1 MYFTGG
7 LQGNCPEPPLEERE
21 PPEDCLHFVTWK
33 RSVGSA
39 SLGLSQFILLLGLF
53 INMLNQS
60 RIWRKGCTMNLSPGT
75 EMLVGIIFFFL
86 NSPFIQLAQH
96 WWAPFLLLS
105 TKLVNIMDP
114 AHVFP
119 CGLTPSPLQSTSHS
133 TPSSVCL
140 QLCQRLSKT
149 AHTVESSLAHQQLL

>member
-7 LQGNCPEPPLEERE
+7 IQGNCPEPPLEERE
-21 PPEDCLHFVTWK
+21 PPEDWLHFVTWK

-75 EMLVGIIFFFL
+75 EMPVYACASGLARLRVGKHCVRL
-86 NSPFIQLAQH
+86 GEGVLRMDLEAAAGSCQDSALA
-96 WWAPFLLLS
+96 P
-105 TKLVNIMDP
+105 V
-114 AHVFP
+114 
-119 CGLTPSPLQSTSHS
+119 
-133 TPSSVCL
+133 
-140 QLCQRLSKT
+140 
-149 AHTVESSLAHQQLL
+149 

>member
-1 MYFTGG
+1 M
-7 LQGNCPEPPLEERE
+7 EEVE
-21 PPEDCLHFVTWK
+21 
-33 RSVGSA
+33 
-39 SLGLSQFILLLGLF
+39 
-53 INMLNQS
+53 
-60 RIWRKGCTMNLSPGT
+60 LSPGT

-86 NSPFIQLAQH
+86 NYPFNQLDQH

-149 AHTVESSLAHQQLL
+149 AHTVESSLAHQQLLWGLAARHGGASLMHHHPRGSGDHAYRNHDWVSQTARQIKMEKQCSKV